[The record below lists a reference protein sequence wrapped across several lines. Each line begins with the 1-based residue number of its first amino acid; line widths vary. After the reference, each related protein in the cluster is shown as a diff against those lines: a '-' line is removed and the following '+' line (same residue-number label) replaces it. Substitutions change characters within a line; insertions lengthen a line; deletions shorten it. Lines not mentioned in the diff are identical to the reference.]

1 MDDGISYWNLSSKY
15 CGYSLILPISQSF
28 YDGEGKYLVKRGF
41 FLIIALLFPFI
52 TTISLSPS
60 PSSNPGVSSPP
71 ILDPGARLLRLA
83 SRALAAISNGI
94 LALRLGPAWGED
106 VA

>member
-1 MDDGISYWNLSSKY
+1 MGYRIGIDQVGIVGILLSYLSADPFTRGKES
-15 CGYSLILPISQSF
+15 
-28 YDGEGKYLVKRGF
+28 KYLVKRGF

-60 PSSNPGVSSPP
+60 PSSNPVVSSLP
-71 ILDPGARLLRLA
+71 ILDSGARLLRLA